1 MSLCREPR
9 QTTLIMGYKWS
20 EYFIMYNKKCIVG
33 VNYFLFCI
41 DKAESASI
49 VIGGQIESSRFWNC
63 KTTELVVRQESHII
77 AF

>member
-1 MSLCREPR
+1 
-9 QTTLIMGYKWS
+9 
-20 EYFIMYNKKCIVG
+20 MYNKKCIVG
-33 VNYFLFCI
+33 VNYFLYCL
-41 DKAESASI
+41 DKAELASI

>member
-1 MSLCREPR
+1 M
-9 QTTLIMGYKWS
+9 
-20 EYFIMYNKKCIVG
+20 G

-49 VIGGQIESSRFWNC
+49 VIGGQIESSCFWNC